1 MNYTTP
7 RDKTCPDCG
16 RTFAAYSPKQKR
28 CPKCQAA
35 HRLSA
40 NRAKTK
46 RWYQAHAARPHEE
59 RKCEVCGKR
68 FVAARNTHIYCGA
81 RCARLAKWADA
92 VAARLDGGKGK
103 AASVKEKIKAA
114 MEDRKRR
121 KAELEKR
128 RAVRLLEAAA
138 RKAAR
143 KLASER
149 RAAEKRE
156 LARRAAE
163 RASTR
168 QPASRDELRRQVEY
182 DLTIADATERYEAS
196 KRWTPA
202 QRGYARTLAMKELS
216 WRGPVVYV

>member
-7 RDKTCPDCG
+7 HDRACAACG
-16 RTFAAYSPKQKR
+16 RTFAAYSPKQIR

-35 HRLSA
+35 HRLAA

-68 FVAARNTHIYCGA
+68 FVSARNTHIYCGA

-143 KLASER
+143 KLARER
-149 RAAEKRE
+149 RAARAAEKRE
-156 LARRAAE
+156 REDSKR
-163 RASTR
+163 TT
-168 QPASRDELRRQVEY
+168 ASRDELRRQVEY

>member
-1 MNYTTP
+1 MNYSTP
-7 RDKTCPDCG
+7 HDRACAACG
-16 RTFAAYSPKQKR
+16 RTFAAYSPKQIR

-35 HRLSA
+35 HRLAA
-40 NRAKTK
+40 NREKTN

-149 RAAEKRE
+149 RAAAER
-156 LARRAAE
+156 E